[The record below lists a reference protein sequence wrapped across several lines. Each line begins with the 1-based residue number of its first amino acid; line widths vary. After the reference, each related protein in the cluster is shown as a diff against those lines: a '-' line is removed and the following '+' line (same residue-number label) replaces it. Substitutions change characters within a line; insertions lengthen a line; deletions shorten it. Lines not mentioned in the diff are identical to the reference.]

1 MQHFAT
7 CQGPTLH
14 HLGRQRGLVALA
26 QADQEEPVERVVGR
40 VQTEEP

>member
-7 CQGPTLH
+7 CQGPTLY
-14 HLGRQRGLVALA
+14 HLGRQRGLALA
-26 QADQEEPVERVVGR
+26 QAEQEEPVERAVGR